1 MYSGNPLGNIY
12 MPCQAATL
20 TPNAPQE
27 QEQSRSLRTG
37 RASTST
43 EQNQHHVY
51 TFFCTAVTPSPT
63 FEFPAACY
71 ARAHESSETS
81 TTASAN
87 MPGALP
93 SYVGWEG
100 MAGMPTGEAS
110 EYTYGYADEQDEAGA
125 GGAGEYVYDADG
137 VQVQV
142 AAEPGSPDKPS
153 VELMF
158 LPAR

>member
-1 MYSGNPLGNIY
+1 

-27 QEQSRSLRTG
+27 QSRSP

-43 EQNQHHVY
+43 NQHHVY
-51 TFFCTAVTPSPT
+51 TFFCTAVTPSPA

-71 ARAHESSETS
+71 VRAHETAETTSSV
-81 TTASAN
+81 
-87 MPGALP
+87 PGAL
-93 SYVGWEG
+93 SSSAESASGLGGAGAYAGFAGQGWEG
-100 MAGMPTGEAS
+100 MAGMPTGEES
-110 EYTYGYADEQDEAGA
+110 EYTYGYTDEQDEP
-125 GGAGEYVYDADG
+125 GEYDADG
-137 VQVQV
+137 VQIP
-142 AAEPGSPDKPS
+142 AEPGSPDKPS